1 MVQQARYQVRLQDTG
16 GNTRA
21 IFDDFRSLDYE
32 LRVNDFGTITFIID
46 GNDTRQS
53 LFLTDSILQVWRQ
66 PDGHPWYKEA
76 EFFHRTPNPQETETG
91 LRTYTSYGRDFMDL
105 LARRE
110 ILYTGTTLF
119 TNKAGA
125 GESVMK
131 DYVRENAAEEAISP
145 PRKAP
150 GATQGLTIEAD
161 RELGGPWR
169 GQRSMRNLLE
179 VLQEIA
185 LATGVDFRVVR
196 TNTDDN
202 PEFLFITGTPSLGAD
217 LTDTVI
223 FDTHFGNMIGP
234 NYTKS
239 RTEEANVVAVLG
251 PGTDVSRIVITQES
265 LAVDDSPWNRIE
277 TSTDG
282 SSQPTIEMLFTL
294 GEQELARRA
303 AQESLTFQVL
313 QTENTQYGV
322 NYRLG
327 DRVTAQFAGILAIK
341 KLTRVHITVDAGKE
355 VIETEFADVVVGAR
369 DPLYQVVRN
378 LNTRIREL
386 AATNI

>member
-16 GNTRA
+16 GNVVA

-32 LRVNDFGTITFIID
+32 LRVNDFGTITFIMD
-46 GNDTRQS
+46 GNDPRTS
-53 LFLTDSILQVWRQ
+53 LFQLDYIIQVWRQ
-66 PDGHPWYKEA
+66 PSGYPWYKEA
-76 EFFHRTPNPQETETG
+76 EFFHRTPNPQESERG

-110 ILYTGTTLF
+110 ILYTGNTLF
-119 TNKAGA
+119 TNKAGS

-131 DYVRENAAEEAISP
+131 DYVRENAGVEAISP

-150 GATQGLTIEAD
+150 GATQGLEIEQD

-185 LATGVDFRVVR
+185 LATGVDFKIVR
-196 TNTDDN
+196 TNNDGS
-202 PEFLFITGTPSLGAD
+202 PSFLFITGTPGLGQD
-217 LTDTVI
+217 LTESVI
-223 FDTHFGNMIGP
+223 FDTKFGNMIGP
-234 NYTKS
+234 SYTKS

-251 PGTDVSRIVITQES
+251 PGEDVSRIVITQES
-265 LAVDDSPWNRIE
+265 LATRDSPWNRIE

-282 SSQPTIEMLFTL
+282 TNQTTIEQLFTL
-294 GEQELARRA
+294 GERELARRA

-313 QTENTQYGV
+313 QTETTQYGV
-322 NYRLG
+322 DYRLG

-341 KLTRVHITVDAGKE
+341 KLTRVHINVDAGKE
-355 VIETEFADVVVGAR
+355 TIETEFADVVVGAR

-378 LNTRIREL
+378 LNQRIREII
-386 AATNI
+386 ATGI